1 MFGGNNENYVLPE
14 FLDETQFQCQNNAAN
29 HLQMFENLQVGCNVD
44 LVNFESEHI
53 DSTILPNK
61 QSKILEDISKQ
72 QRLQL
77 SLNYNIFE
85 DNVDRSKSI
94 LNPNYVSTGLRL
106 SYDDDELNS
115 SVTSASGKITA
126 TSSIILSFGD
136 NIRTELDRQQE
147 ELDQYIKLQKEQ
159 LSKGVSDMKQKHMTY
174 LLTSIEKDIN
184 KKLKEKDAEIEN
196 MNLKNKH
203 LTERIKQVAIEK
215 QNWHYR
221 AKYNESVVNVL
232 RNNLQQAI
240 SYGKEGFGD
249 SEIDD
254 VASSNVS
261 SAAMKSI
268 YKRYQDMDNLSCKSC
283 KENEVCVMLM
293 PCRHLCLCKDCDAF
307 VNVCPL
313 CRLIKT
319 ASIEVYLA

>member
-1 MFGGNNENYVLPE
+1 MCV
-14 FLDETQFQCQNNAAN
+14 AV
-29 HLQMFENLQVGCNVD
+29 QVGCNVD

-147 ELDQYIKLQKEQ
+147 ELDQYIKLQ
-159 LSKGVSDMKQKHMTY
+159 VTY
-174 LLTSIEKDIN
+174 
-184 KKLKEKDAEIEN
+184 
-196 MNLKNKH
+196 
-203 LTERIKQVAIEK
+203 Q
-215 QNWHYR
+215 Y
-221 AKYNESVVNVL
+221 ESLV
-232 RNNLQQAI
+232 
-240 SYGKEGFGD
+240 F
-249 SEIDD
+249 
-254 VASSNVS
+254 
-261 SAAMKSI
+261 
-268 YKRYQDMDNLSCKSC
+268 
-283 KENEVCVMLM
+283 
-293 PCRHLCLCKDCDAF
+293 F
-307 VNVCPL
+307 F
-313 CRLIKT
+313 
-319 ASIEVYLA
+319 